1 MHRYKLGFPDIVFI
15 AAFSIAL
22 ASGSQML
29 SIDSDLGRHL
39 ALGNYILEERIIPT
53 RDLLSHTR
61 TGLSRPPYEW
71 LSQVIIALAYRLLNM
86 DGVIL
91 LAALTLGLTFRFVYK
106 YSNRKSTSPILSLM
120 FTFLAIGA
128 SSIHWLPRPHIITF
142 FLLALWIENLE
153 KLVSGELTNRLFV
166 FPVIMLFWVNFHG
179 GFIFGILIWGA
190 YVAGWLWDTWQGN
203 PNRKTGRDL
212 FIAGIASL
220 VATVITPDLWH
231 NWDAVLNNRSSF
243 ILNRT
248 VETMRPDLSDPS
260 IVPYTVLLILTLV
273 SLLIN
278 QKTTKSN
285 HLFMFIG
292 LGIMSLLMARNI
304 PLFAIASAPIL
315 SVKVNKFLS
324 KHKTWQ
330 QINERFAGFGATST
344 LSVWPIAMAI
354 IAFVY
359 LVVFNLKF
367 ERTYYQ
373 FDPAVFP
380 VGAVEFLKENPQ
392 KGNMFNEFNWGGY
405 LEYQLFPDYK
415 VFLDSQS
422 DFYGE
427 PLMREYD
434 QITTAQSDWMNLF
447 DKYHV
452 EWVIIPLDTH
462 LKQTLRDKLNWEII
476 YQDNT
481 AAIFRVP

>member
-1 MHRYKLGFPDIVFI
+1 
-15 AAFSIAL
+15 
-22 ASGSQML
+22 
-29 SIDSDLGRHL
+29 
-39 ALGNYILEERIIPT
+39 
-53 RDLLSHTR
+53 
-61 TGLSRPPYEW
+61 
-71 LSQVIIALAYRLLNM
+71 
-86 DGVIL
+86 
-91 LAALTLGLTFRFVYK
+91 
-106 YSNRKSTSPILSLM
+106 
-120 FTFLAIGA
+120 
-128 SSIHWLPRPHIITF
+128 
-142 FLLALWIENLE
+142 
-153 KLVSGELTNRLFV
+153 
-166 FPVIMLFWVNFHG
+166 
-179 GFIFGILIWGA
+179 
-190 YVAGWLWDTWQGN
+190 
-203 PNRKTGRDL
+203 
-212 FIAGIASL
+212 
-220 VATVITPDLWH
+220 
-231 NWDAVLNNRSSF
+231 
-243 ILNRT
+243 
-248 VETMRPDLSDPS
+248 
-260 IVPYTVLLILTLV
+260 
-273 SLLIN
+273 
-278 QKTTKSN
+278 
-285 HLFMFIG
+285 MFIG

-462 LKQTLRDKLNWEII
+462 LKQTLRDKLNWKII